1 MPCTG
6 TEEECRRRCI
16 INPEACGGPP
26 PAFASQQ
33 SALAIEISVAAVEGG
48 IDHLAEHECRHLAAH
63 LLKHFSFGAP
73 KE

>member
-16 INPEACGGPP
+16 INPESCGGPP

-33 SALAIEISVAAVEGG
+33 SALAVEISVAAVENG
-48 IDHLAEHECRHLAAH
+48 IPSLADHQYRYLAAH
-63 LLKHFSFGAP
+63 LLKHFKFAAKS
-73 KE
+73 

>member
-16 INPEACGGPP
+16 IDPANCGGPP

-33 SALAIEISVAAVEGG
+33 SALAIEISTAAVEGG
-48 IDHLAEHECRHLAAH
+48 LLRLAEHECRHLAAH
-63 LLKHFSFGAP
+63 LLKHFAFAA
-73 KE
+73 KV